1 MGFLNSFYGQMGR
14 NTGKVFSNMIFGN
27 SWSTPIRHITS
38 KGGGS
43 SGGGGS
49 SSFFTRDTMKSKL
62 NHEKEMADKALELEK
77 LRFQNE
83 KEMESI
89 QRIEGVVFEIKSIK
103 FGNNVDEICSQL
115 DNMIINAEKLQSE
128 GTDSSFIVFKIRS
141 GILKLQSI
149 GALVESEF
157 YVTQL
162 RLYHR
167 HKFLKM
173 IGLIVMLVFCLT
185 GLLLIGQMRIK
196 LPKFW

>member
-1 MGFLNSFYGQMGR
+1 MGFWNSFYGQMGR

-38 KGGGS
+38 KGGGG

-49 SSFFTRDTMKSKL
+49 SSFFTRDRMKSKL

-89 QRIEGVVFEIKSIK
+89 LRTEAVVFETKDIK
-103 FGNNVDEICSQL
+103 FGNNVDEICNQL
-115 DNMIINAEKLQSE
+115 DNLIINAEKLQSE
-128 GTDSSFIVFKIRS
+128 GTDGSFIVFKIRS
-141 GILKLQSI
+141 GILKLQST

-157 YVTQL
+157 YATQL
-162 RLYHR
+162 CLYHR

-196 LPKFW
+196 VPKFW

>member
-38 KGGGS
+38 KGGGG

-49 SSFFTRDTMKSKL
+49 SSFFTRDRMKSKL

-89 QRIEGVVFEIKSIK
+89 LRTEAVVFETKDIK
-103 FGNNVDEICSQL
+103 FGNNVDEICNQL
-115 DNMIINAEKLQSE
+115 DNLIINAEKLQSE
-128 GTDSSFIVFKIRS
+128 GTDGSFIVFKIRS

-157 YVTQL
+157 YATQL

-167 HKFLKM
+167 NKFLKM

-196 LPKFW
+196 VPKFW

>member
-1 MGFLNSFYGQMGR
+1 MGFWNSFYGQMGR

-62 NHEKEMADKALELEK
+62 NHEKEMADKALELEEM
-77 LRFQNE
+77 RFQNE
-83 KEMESI
+83 KENALI

-128 GTDSSFIVFKIRS
+128 GTDSSFIVFKIKS
-141 GILKLQSI
+141 GILKLKSI
-149 GALVESEF
+149 GALAESEF
-157 YVTQL
+157 YESQL
-162 RLYHR
+162 RLYNR
-167 HKFLKM
+167 HKFLKT
-173 IGLIVMLVFCLT
+173 IGLIIMLFFCLA
-185 GLLLIGQMRIK
+185 GLLLISQKG
-196 LPKFW
+196 